1 MEKGKR
7 KKKKGLNLISGVY
20 LKVWET
26 FLKVLQKLQKS
37 ERRR

>member
-7 KKKKGLNLISGVY
+7 KKEKGLNLISGVC